1 MNVAVN
7 CPCRSTAQRPAD
19 ATMCSIV
26 EWATTFVLFRISSLH
41 RHVYTIPHC
50 CAQLFSSAFSISLM
64 SALEMRALK
73 VTATHLTLR
82 DCCRNVEWRHTFK
95 TELFGFC
102 EVVRKITI
110 GQEYS
115 EQRSVPLVI
124 RLGARMDYVS
134 KSLHIL
140 GAALNYKHTILEQRR
155 IREEVTYRYRR
166 TVCVV
171 YVQCLYAL
179 NQRIHIC
186 GILLV
191 LARGV

>member
-82 DCCRNVEWRHTFK
+82 DYCRNVDLIYGLWRHTFK
-95 TELFGFC
+95 TELFSFC
-102 EVVRKITI
+102 EVVRK
-110 GQEYS
+110 
-115 EQRSVPLVI
+115 
-124 RLGARMDYVS
+124 
-134 KSLHIL
+134 H
-140 GAALNYKHTILEQRR
+140 H
-155 IREEVTYRYRR
+155 YR
-166 TVCVV
+166 T
-171 YVQCLYAL
+171 
-179 NQRIHIC
+179 
-186 GILLV
+186 GILRAKV
-191 LARGV
+191 CTARHPLGCQNRLCEQKFTHPKSCPEPINILY